1 MLSLITPLLVVTT
14 LAPALLL
21 RVAGVVTS
29 GLVTSGLVPS
39 GLAAAGDAG
48 LMADVGKWLAMV
60 TDSALTYTVLGA
72 SAIVIEELAPI
83 FGGLAAHE
91 GELQTA
97 RVVLA
102 ITMGGWGATTLL
114 YVLGRWRWEYI
125 RRRFPRVR
133 ATGTVALRAVRRNQL
148 TASLL
153 VRFAFGLRIV
163 LPMAC
168 GAARVPLYIFLPLSL
183 VGSVLWTVVFTAIGY
198 AAGEAAV
205 RAIGHLD
212 RVGEIVGAV
221 LVTVAVLGF
230 VRWQRIRRER
240 KAARRASGR

>member
-1 MLSLITPLLVVTT
+1 MISPMIAILIATT
-14 LAPALLL
+14 LASALLL
-21 RVAGVVTS
+21 RVASVV
-29 GLVTSGLVPS
+29 LPS
-39 GLAAAGDAG
+39 GLGFVALAAI
-48 LMADVGKWLAMV
+48 ADVSQWLEAV
-60 TDSALTYTVLGA
+60 SDSFWTYAILGA
-72 SAIVIEELAPI
+72 SAIVTEELSPI
-83 FGGLAAHE
+83 FGGIAAHE
-91 GELQTA
+91 GELRIL
-97 RVVLA
+97 RVILSIA
-102 ITMGGWGATTLL
+102 LGGWVATTLL
-114 YVLGRWRWEYI
+114 YVIGRWKWELI

-133 ATGTVALRAVRRNQL
+133 ATGTLALRAVRRNQL

-168 GAARVPLYIFLPLSL
+168 GAAQVPVYIFLPLSL
-183 VGSVLWTVVFTAIGY
+183 VGSALWTTVFTAIGY

-205 RAIGHLD
+205 RTLGHLD

-240 KAARRASGR
+240 KSSRRRANP